1 MQNSTQ
7 KERQTILDWRTIT
20 VALFSVILFASAF
33 VGIRV
38 GLRSYSPQNVALLR
52 YITASVFLAIFAL
65 FGKIPLPDW
74 RDLPGLAFCGL
85 MGFTVYNIAL
95 NMGEIIV
102 PAGTASLVIASSP
115 IFVALLASIFQK
127 EKTNLRI
134 WTGIMVSFVGVAFIS
149 IEPGEKLSLSASV
162 LLILLASV
170 AAAIYTVSQKSFLK
184 KYSPF
189 QFVAYAIW
197 AGTIFLLPF
206 LPGLLKEMQTASF
219 TPTLAVVYMGIF
231 PGVLGYA
238 SWSYVL
244 SRMPASSAGSFMYLT
259 PAVTIFIAWI
269 WLGEVPGIRSIFGGL
284 LVLLGVFFVMRSKA
298 AKQKA

>member
-1 MQNSTQ
+1 MQNTTPKEQSTNP
-7 KERQTILDWRTIT
+7 DWRTIL
-20 VALFSVILFASAF
+20 VAFLSVVLFASAF

-38 GLRSYSPQNVALLR
+38 GLGSYSPQSVALLR
-52 YITASVFLAIFAL
+52 YITASVVLAIFAL
-65 FGKIPLPDW
+65 LGKIPLPDW

-134 WTGIMVSFVGVAFIS
+134 WIGIMVSFVGVAFIS
-149 IEPGEKLSLSASV
+149 IEPGEKLSLSPSV

-170 AAAIYTVSQKSFLK
+170 SAAIYTVSQKPLLK

-197 AGTIFLLPF
+197 AGTILLLPF
-206 LPGLLKEMQTASF
+206 LPGLLREVQTASLM
-219 TPTLAVVYMGIF
+219 PTLAVVYMGIF

-269 WLGEVPGIRSIFGGL
+269 WLGEVPGLRSIFGGL

-298 AKQKA
+298 AKQNT